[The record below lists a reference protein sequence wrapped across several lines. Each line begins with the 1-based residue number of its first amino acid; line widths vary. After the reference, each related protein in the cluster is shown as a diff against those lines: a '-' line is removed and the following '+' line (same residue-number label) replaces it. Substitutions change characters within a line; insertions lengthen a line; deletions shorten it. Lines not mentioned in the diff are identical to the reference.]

1 MSIQLSP
8 AFVRRFL
15 LFCACAGLAAS
26 AARAQAPG
34 ATLYRQIDA
43 AVQHRVKHV
52 AAFTDVERYDVYR
65 GHDETNSVAE
75 ITVRATYRR
84 GVGTSYQILSQSGS
98 DLVRKFGLIPLLNHE
113 DQLSQPG
120 SMEHSWFTSANYEMK
135 LKSGTVES
143 LNGRPCYQL
152 AITPRHKAP
161 NAIVGTLWVDARDF
175 SIAKV
180 EGVASRRPSVLAG
193 TTRMMREYKDVNG
206 FPMATRARAVS
217 NGLMIGRT
225 VVTIEYS
232 NYHLVLNPGT
242 TAAAGNSIASA
253 GSE

>member
-1 MSIQLSP
+1 M
-8 AFVRRFL
+8 RRFFT
-15 LFCACAGLAAS
+15 FCACAGLATA
-26 AARAQAPG
+26 AARAQASGP
-34 ATLYRQIDA
+34 AVYQQIDA
-43 AVQHRVKHV
+43 AVQHRVRHV

-65 GHDETNSVAE
+65 GNDETNSVAE
-75 ITVRATYRR
+75 ITVKATYRR

-98 DLVRKFGLIPLLNHE
+98 DLVRKFGLIPLLKHE

-120 SMEHSWFTSANYEMK
+120 SMEHTWFTSANYEMK
-135 LKSGTVES
+135 LKSDQVES
-143 LNGRPCYQL
+143 LNGRPCYEL
-152 AITPRHKAP
+152 AITPRHRAP

-175 SIAKV
+175 SIVKV
-180 EGVASRRPSVLAG
+180 EGVASRRPSMLAG
-193 TTRMMREYKDVNG
+193 NTRMMREYRDVNG

-232 NYHLVLNPGT
+232 DYHLVLNPAT
-242 TAAAGNSIASA
+242 PAAAGTAMAAA